1 MRTFRKERL
10 SSLIQEK
17 LAWMIE
23 REVEVPNAL
32 LTITE
37 VNITDKLESAE
48 VKISAFPSDKK
59 IEAMKLLIK
68 MTPSIQFKLS
78 RILNIR
84 PMPVIHFKYD
94 EGPNRAAAVEK
105 GLAKE
110 SEQLESSPLNK
121 EE

>member
-1 MRTFRKERL
+1 MRTFRRERL

-23 REVEVPNAL
+23 REIEVPNTL
-32 LTITE
+32 VTITE

-48 VKISAFPSDKK
+48 VKVSAFPSEKK
-59 IEAMKLLIK
+59 VEAMKVLIK

-94 EGPNRAAAVEK
+94 EGPNRAAAVER
-105 GLAKE
+105 GLDKE